1 MKRTIQLPI
10 KGTFYY
16 SAFLAMQ
23 DELLNNGT
31 ALILIPEP
39 ENTYDRYALQI
50 WLPISQNINNQEQPG
65 MFKSELLEPGLL
77 EPGLLLGYVPKSLSK
92 NFHTLYTNN
101 QLTDLHIIHAAQQG
115 KRIEIDC
122 QITIYQA
129 WLPYLSL
136 FIQSKLI
143 AKLYLLK
150 RTKERW
156 FKHHS

>member
-23 DELLNNGT
+23 DELLNNGN

-50 WLPISQNINNQEQPG
+50 WLPISQDINNQEQPG
-65 MFKSELLEPGLL
+65 MFEPELL

-122 QITIYQA
+122 QISIYQA
-129 WLPYLSL
+129 WLPYFRLL
-136 FIQSKLI
+136 IQSKI
-143 AKLYLLK
+143 ISKLHALK
-150 RTKERW
+150 RAREHWLTN
-156 FKHHS
+156 HSKQQ